1 MEGHTISW
9 LVGNSVVEER
19 EAMRDFFLDESI
31 VGRGPRVRG
40 ISGRANGGDD
50 SETRS

>member
-19 EAMRDFFLDESI
+19 AVMRDFFLDESI
-31 VGRGPRVRG
+31 VGRCPRVRG
-40 ISGRANGGDD
+40 ISGRDNDGGDSD
-50 SETRS
+50 TGS